1 MPEQHD
7 LTESDFNEM
16 LRALDGNGIEAIAGG
31 LDALVRTIDDG
42 ERLTVMISIDRAVR
56 SAHKEREAAGAARAA
71 RDLVVWAAQRDHL
84 DVEARPV
91 VEVTRT
97 AADVARSL
105 VAGESIGER
114 AMRHLSMWLSLFRFR
129 PDDDGLW
136 LPA

>member
-1 MPEQHD
+1 MCPS
-7 LTESDFNEM
+7 LKRCRGF
-16 LRALDGNGIEAIAGG
+16 LRPWGSITGTAGP
-31 LDALVRTIDDG
+31 A
-42 ERLTVMISIDRAVR
+42 
-56 SAHKEREAAGAARAA
+56 RE
-71 RDLVVWAAQRDHL
+71 LVVWAATRAHL

-105 VAGESIGER
+105 VAGQRIGER
-114 AMRHLSMWLSLFRFR
+114 AMRHLSMWLGLFRFR